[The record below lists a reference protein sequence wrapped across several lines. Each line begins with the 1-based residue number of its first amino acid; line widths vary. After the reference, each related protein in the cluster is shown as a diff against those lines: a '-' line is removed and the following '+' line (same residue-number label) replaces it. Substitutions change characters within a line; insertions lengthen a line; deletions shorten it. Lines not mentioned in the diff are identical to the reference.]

1 MFSFGDNN
9 PTLCGDLTYKTR
21 IIGFLA
27 CSITGWLLSLI
38 ITFVFIFSQFN
49 IATYAILY
57 SLGQVLN
64 IAGSCFLSTP
74 EGQIKAM
81 KKKHRLIPSLVYVG
95 LIILTLVIA
104 IATDIKGLVLFLVV
118 LQVFAYYWYT
128 ISFIPFGNKI
138 LKKLCSSCFD
148 MAK

>member
-1 MFSFGDNN
+1 MGNSPAKDEKNMFSFGDNN

-64 IAGSCFLSTP
+64 IAGSCFCQHLRSDKSNEEEAQIDSILSICWIDNINIGDCNSYGYKRT
-74 EGQIKAM
+74 GIVFGSIASIC
-81 KKKHRLIPSLVYVG
+81 LLLVY
-95 LIILTLVIA
+95 
-104 IATDIKGLVLFLVV
+104 DKFH
-118 LQVFAYYWYT
+118 T
-128 ISFIPFGNKI
+128 IWE
-138 LKKLCSSCFD
+138 
-148 MAK
+148 